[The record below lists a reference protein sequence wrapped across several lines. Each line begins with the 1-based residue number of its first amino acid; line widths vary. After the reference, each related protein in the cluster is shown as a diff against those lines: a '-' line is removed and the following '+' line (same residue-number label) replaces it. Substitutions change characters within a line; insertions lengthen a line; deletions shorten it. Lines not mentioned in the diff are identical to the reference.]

1 MARGEIIFI
10 LISRGEMMMMVMMM
24 MVVMTL
30 LLALGARRGG
40 RQSWCDGRSPPSGR
54 RRRRRRRHRRHRL
67 LLWPP
72 PAASTAASAA
82 STAAAAASAAIA
94 IASAA
99 FAAAPY
105 GSDEEG
111 GDACL
116 RVAVVIVH
124 SIQLPRPRRAAPRV
138 EMHRA
143 HLAGEPNALSFPVGL
158 HTRPDGQ
165 RLAPPRQEAGR
176 LQARRGRHA
185 TLRLHLSAQRS
196 VTVGAPGLGQGE
208 T

>member
-10 LISRGEMMMMVMMM
+10 LISRGEMMMMVVMM
-24 MVVMTL
+24 MVVMMT

-82 STAAAAASAAIA
+82 SVAAAASAAIA

-111 GDACL
+111 CDACL